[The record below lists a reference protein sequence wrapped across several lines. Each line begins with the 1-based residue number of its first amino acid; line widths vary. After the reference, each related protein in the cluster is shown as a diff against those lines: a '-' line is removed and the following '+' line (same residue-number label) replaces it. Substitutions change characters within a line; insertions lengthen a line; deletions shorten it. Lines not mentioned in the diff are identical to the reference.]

1 MSNLKV
7 LEKKDYVSPDPG
19 FVKSASPVRRYA
31 ISSKSHDIFSFS

>member
-7 LEKKDYVSPDPG
+7 LEKKDYCVPGPG

-31 ISSKSHDIFSFS
+31 HRLESHDIFSFS